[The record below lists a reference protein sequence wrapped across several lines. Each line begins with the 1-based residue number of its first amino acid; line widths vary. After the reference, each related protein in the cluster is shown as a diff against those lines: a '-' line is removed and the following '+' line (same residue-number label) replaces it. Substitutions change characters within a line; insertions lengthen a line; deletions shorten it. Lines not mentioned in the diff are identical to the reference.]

1 MSISELRKNTPA
13 PQPRRSSSQPLQAVQ
28 ASDSGQISQ
37 LPNITIGLMNLQSFE
52 LAQRAARLLASS
64 SLVPKEYQNNLPN
77 CVIALNMAQR
87 MNADPL
93 MVMQNLYL
101 VHGRPSW
108 SAQFL
113 IATFNQC
120 GRYNSI
126 KFEWQGSKGAREWG
140 CRAYATERA
149 TGERIESAWITWG
162 MVEAEG
168 WSKRAGSKWLTM
180 PDQMFM
186 YRAASWLVRAYAPE
200 LSMGLH
206 TAEENLDR
214 GVLDAEYQN
223 NTGTYVYQQ
232 QDAAAAAEIID
243 DVSGDTINAETGE
256 IFPEPPP
263 TRTAE
268 QAYNAFCTEIDN
280 ATTSDEI
287 DIIIDVSRDDKSLTK
302 ILRNKLTD
310 HAAQKMAAM
319 G

>member
-13 PQPRRSSSQPLQAVQ
+13 PQPRRSSSQPVQAVQ
-28 ASDSGQISQ
+28 NSDSTQIGH
-37 LPNITIGLMNLQSFE
+37 LPNIEVGLMNLQSFE
-52 LAQRAARLLASS
+52 LVQRAARLLAAST
-64 SLVPKEYQNNLPN
+64 LVPKEYQNNLPN

-162 MVEAEG
+162 LVEAEG
-168 WSKRAGSKWLTM
+168 WSKRAGSKWLTI

-214 GVLDAEYQN
+214 GVLDVEYQN

-256 IFPEPPP
+256 IFPGEANSP
-263 TRTAE
+263 E
-268 QAYNAFCTEIDN
+268 QSFNKFHMQISN
-280 ATTSDEI
+280 ATSIDEI
-287 DIIIDVSRDDKSLTK
+287 DEIVDLSRDDPSLTK
-302 ILRNKLTD
+302 ILKNKLSQF
-310 HAAQKMAAM
+310 AVQKTREI